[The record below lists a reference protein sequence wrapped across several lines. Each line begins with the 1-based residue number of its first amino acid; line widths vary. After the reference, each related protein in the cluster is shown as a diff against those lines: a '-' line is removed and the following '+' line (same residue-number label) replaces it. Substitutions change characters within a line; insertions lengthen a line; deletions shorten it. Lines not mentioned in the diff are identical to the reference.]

1 MAEFAAGV
9 SAILND
15 NAVFPDNLFFGE
27 ACSCDVI
34 AVETGPGSTSDIKIN
49 ASAGIWLNA
58 KSDLFLNA
66 GAGNDFRF
74 YSGSNT
80 CLTYPFVLQNNASGQ
95 YTFINT
101 TEDQNMRFRV
111 CDGGTCSTII
121 ELNASDSALQV
132 GGTTANSGEIRF
144 MEDLDNGSNYAAIK
158 APACIGT
165 NYTLT
170 LPGDDG
176 CCGEVLTTNGSGTL
190 TWGSS
195 SVNNGNWCGTD
206 LSVANGGT
214 GASCLTTGSVLIGTG
229 TSAVTLVAM
238 VTKGNILAGDGSGA
252 PRALAVGSNGTALT
266 ACSGETTGLAW
277 ASAGV
282 GLGLVIALS

>member
-34 AVETGPGSTSDIKIN
+34 AVETGPGSTSDVKIN

-80 CLTYPFVLQNNASGQ
+80 CLTYPFFLQNNGSGQ

-101 TEDQNMRFRV
+101 TEDQNIRFRV
-111 CDGGTCSTII
+111 CDGGSCSTVI
-121 ELNASDSALQV
+121 ELNAACSALQV
-132 GGTTANSGEIRF
+132 GGTSTNSGEIRF

-158 APACIGT
+158 APASIGT

-190 TWGSS
+190 TWGS
-195 SVNNGNWCGTD
+195 V
-206 LSVANGGT
+206 SVAGGGT